1 MAKTKKDHR
10 DFDDENFKANKNP
23 RHAPN
28 QKGRGMRVI
37 NRFVEEDFE
46 DSDDYIDDEETDN
59 DSSKTKKFIHKL
71 YSNTQTY

>member
-10 DFDDENFKANKNP
+10 DFDDDNFKMKKNP

-46 DSDDYIDDEETDN
+46 DTDDYIDYEEPAN

-71 YSNTQTY
+71 YNNTQSY

>member
-10 DFDDENFKANKNP
+10 DFDDENFKTKKNP

-37 NRFVEEDFE
+37 NNYVEEDFDE
-46 DSDDYIDDEETDN
+46 NDDYIDYEETDN
-59 DSSKTKKFIHKL
+59 ASSKTKKFIHKL
-71 YSNTQTY
+71 YSNTQSY